1 MEQILKERLQQVMD
15 ASVAKG
21 ETPGC
26 LLLVIKDGEEQVY
39 LESGYADIEAK
50 TPVSRD
56 HIFRL
61 YSMSKPITA
70 AAMMILV
77 ERGIVDLA
85 DPVSKYLPGFRN
97 QIVRRADGHTEKPEH
112 EVLLEDL
119 MNMTS
124 GLTYGGTNETGRLT
138 DALFEEVIRGIE
150 EGNGGT
156 ISTVEFANRLGKI
169 PLLYQPGQ
177 SWSYGT
183 SADVVGAVIEVASGM
198 RFGDFLRKEIF
209 EPLGMKDTD
218 FWVPAEKQNRL
229 TKVYDCKEGQ
239 PPVRYLDH
247 NLGIQNDMAHR
258 PAYEAGGAG
267 LASTID
273 DYAKFAQMLLNGGT
287 YNGVQILRPATAKFM
302 GSHTLSAAQQAGFDS
317 WIGLEGFSYG
327 NLMRVLVDPT
337 RAVTLGSRGEFGW
350 DGWLGCYM
358 EVVPEKNMTFLMMT
372 QKKDAGTYTLSR
384 KIRNIIFSE

>member
-1 MEQILKERLQQVMD
+1 MEQVIKERLQQVMD

-26 LLLVIKDGEEQVY
+26 LLMVIKDGEEQVY
-39 LESGYADIEAK
+39 LESGYADIETK
-50 TPVSRD
+50 KPVSRED
-56 HIFRL
+56 IFRL

-77 ERGIVDLA
+77 ERGVVDLA
-85 DPVSKYLPGFRN
+85 EPVSKYLSGFRD
-97 QIVRRADGHTEKPEH
+97 QIVRSADGRTEKPDH

-124 GLTYGGTNETGRLT
+124 GLTYGGMNETGRLT

-150 EGNGGT
+150 EENGGT
-156 ISTVEFANRLGKI
+156 IGTVEFANRLGKI

-183 SADVVGAVIEVASGM
+183 SADVIGAVIEVASGM
-198 RFGDFLRKEIF
+198 RFGDFLKKEIF
-209 EPLGMKDTD
+209 EPLGMWDTD
-218 FWVPAEKQNRL
+218 FWVPAEKQSRL
-229 TKVYDCKEGQ
+229 EKVYDCQEGQ
-239 PPVRYLDH
+239 PPVRYTEN
-247 NLGIQNDMAHR
+247 NLGIQNDMAYR

-287 YNGVQILRPATAKFM
+287 YNGAQILRPATVKFL
-302 GSHTLSAAQQAGFDS
+302 GSHTLSAAQQAGFDN

-337 RAVTLGSRGEFGW
+337 RAVTLGSKGEFGW

-358 EVVPEKNMTFLMMT
+358 EVVPEKHMTFLMMT

-384 KIRNIIFSE
+384 KIRNIVFSE